1 MDLEIA
7 KISANGQV
15 VIPGKIRK
23 KLGIG
28 AGNHF
33 VVYTNDDSIIFK
45 KLDLPKTTHATQQ

>member
-28 AGNHF
+28 AGNRF